1 MKKVL
6 NNIIECAIVVT
17 LLIILPGIVGWYETR
32 YEREGVV
39 ITIEGTNVIICDT
52 TDNEWVFEGEGFI
65 EGDLV
70 IMRMFDNGTHSN
82 IYDDKIDNIKIIK

>member
-6 NNIIECAIVVT
+6 NSIVECTIAIT
-17 LLIILPGIVGWYETR
+17 LFIILPGIAGWYETH
-32 YEREGVV
+32 YEREGIV
-39 ITIEGTNVIICDT
+39 IAIEGTDVVVCDT

-70 IMRMFDNGTHSN
+70 TMTMFDNGTHSN
-82 IYDDKIDNIKIIK
+82 IYDDEIDNVKIIK

>member
-6 NNIIECAIVVT
+6 NNIIECIMVVT
-17 LLIILPGIVGWYETR
+17 LLIILPGIVGWYETH

-39 ITIEGTNVIICDT
+39 VAIEGTNVVICDA

-82 IYDDKIDNIKIIK
+82 IYDDKIDNVKIIK